1 MPIFLGLPFLSQCL
15 SPQRRPSGCW
25 EDGPSNV
32 VPLNFLSPLSVA
44 SVPGRFSLLPSFVLQ
59 VLREAELRGP
69 SLILSSRTPQH
80 PSSTPDVASSG
91 HKAHSKIFPQ
101 SQTNP
106 SYTCHSLRD
115 KGTGHFLPSAAGPWG
130 MLGWTRP
137 WSRPTTS
144 ERPLCSVTQ
153 APALQLHMQES
164 VTLLGPRGSSKQA
177 LSGYVGTELTYCKG
191 STLRPGVS
199 DFRGDAVTRDHGR
212 GPKPTCYEPP
222 QVGYW
227 QAQTF
232 YLPQNPLSWLC
243 PLSVPQL
250 LHL

>member
-1 MPIFLGLPFLSQCL
+1 MPEPPKKAQWLLGGWTQQRCAPQLPFSPECGLCTWPVL
-15 SPQRRPSGCW
+15 SPPILCAP
-25 EDGPSNV
+25 GPEG
-32 VPLNFLSPLSVA
+32 
-44 SVPGRFSLLPSFVLQ
+44 GRTP
-59 VLREAELRGP
+59 GP
-69 SLILSSRTPQH
+69 SLILSSCTPQH
-80 PSSTPDVASSG
+80 PSGTPDVASSG

-115 KGTGHFLPSAAGPWG
+115 KGTGHFLPSAAEPWG

-222 QVGYW
+222 QVGYR

-232 YLPQNPLSWLC
+232 YLLQNPLSWLC